1 MRTVLWDLDGTIAD
15 TAELHYQAWQKAMQ
29 DYDVVYDRGQFEAG
43 FGRSN
48 RGILA
53 ELFDVSPDAPLV
65 AEASLHKEQT
75 FRSLLAERGLEML
88 PGVADWLAAFAAAD
102 VRQVVASSGPM
113 ANIAAVVA
121 VLGIGD
127 YFVSLLTGAP
137 LVRGKPHPDLF
148 WLSAAAAGVQ
158 PGDCIVIE
166 DSIHGIEAARR
177 AGMGSL
183 AVGALQHDPTFAET
197 VARVDGP
204 TCVPLAS
211 LSALTWEICHAL
223 WAETVQIEVHAA
235 SDDGRAATP

>member
-15 TAELHYQAWQKAMQ
+15 TADLHFHAWQKAMQ
-29 DYDVVYDRGQFEAG
+29 DYEVVYDRAQFEAG

-53 ELFDVSPDAPLV
+53 ELFDVPPDAPIV

-75 FRSLLAERGLEML
+75 FRSLLADEGLAML
-88 PGVADWLAAFAAAD
+88 PGVAEWLAAFAAAG

-148 WLSAAAAGVQ
+148 WLSAAAAGVP

-177 AGMGSL
+177 AGMGSV
-183 AVGALQHDPTFAET
+183 AVGALRDDPSFAAQ
-197 VARVDGP
+197 VAAVDGP
-204 TCVPLAS
+204 TCVPLAT
-211 LSALTWEICHAL
+211 LSALTWEVCHAL
-223 WAETVQIEVHAA
+223 WAETAQTEVHAA
-235 SDDGRAATP
+235 SGDERAAAL